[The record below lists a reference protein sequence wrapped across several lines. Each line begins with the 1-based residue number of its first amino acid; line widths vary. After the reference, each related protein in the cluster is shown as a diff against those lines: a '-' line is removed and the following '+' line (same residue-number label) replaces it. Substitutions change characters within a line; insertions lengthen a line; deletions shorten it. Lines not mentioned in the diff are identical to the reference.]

1 MPVPLELHQLFNFKG
16 LAWSLASG
24 RVPTIAKCSSRAT
37 TLHTGRTEPD
47 IARARNL
54 FFSPFKEEEG
64 ERARRGV
71 GEGNDRGVL

>member
-1 MPVPLELHQLFNFKG
+1 MVACF
-16 LAWSLASG
+16 
-24 RVPTIAKCSSRAT
+24 RAGADHRKVLVARHNST
-37 TLHTGRTEPD
+37 HGRTEPD

-71 GEGNDRGVL
+71 GEGYDRGVL